1 MHPNL
6 THQLYG
12 NVTHCYNL
20 KSFNTPSLM
29 SVEVGYIIL
38 QFVAINGL
46 NFSAYMV
53 RPNLQ
58 ELIIMYMKDKL
69 QSYIRPLSE
78 VFAFGP

>member
-1 MHPNL
+1 
-6 THQLYG
+6 
-12 NVTHCYNL
+12 
-20 KSFNTPSLM
+20 M

>member
-1 MHPNL
+1 LHENITHHCNHNSLNALPFL
-6 THQLYG
+6 TLE
-12 NVTHCYNL
+12 
-20 KSFNTPSLM
+20 M
-29 SVEVGYIIL
+29 GYLTLQII
-38 QFVAINGL
+38 AIFGS